1 MFLSPKGWMVV
12 FNVKKIW
19 EIQICKSYK
28 SKSRTSLLKITL
40 KSGTVKILAD
50 FGPKIYFCKSAQN
63 TTKLILLHSG
73 IILNTSSF
81 I

>member
-40 KSGTVKILAD
+40 KSGTVKISAE
-50 FGPKIYFCKSAQN
+50 FGPKMYFCKSAKRPQN
-63 TTKLILLHSG
+63 WYYYTLLS
-73 IILNTSSF
+73 IPTWFQSE
-81 I
+81 